1 MEENMGLNPA
11 KRSREENGLGIM
23 LFLMELE

>member
-1 MEENMGLNPA
+1 MGLNPA

-23 LFLMELE
+23 LFLMELK